1 MKTKTKQ
8 IVILLSVAAISFWIG
23 YFINEKARYEAEVRA
38 DFYYDI
44 ARDVAEI
51 YGTSIDSANDD
62 FIIRPKN

>member
-1 MKTKTKQ
+1 MKTYLKH
-8 IVILLSVAAISFWIG
+8 IAILLTVAVMSFWIG

-51 YGTSIDSANDD
+51 YGTSINSANND
-62 FIIRPKN
+62 FIIKP